1 MSFFLTKRATASVYN
16 LLVPPQNGVVEM
28 HYGTATGAP
37 SKMDNQMETLTSD
50 NPVRPKILGVHSA
63 CKSGILENHGSL
75 QKINDDEGSLPC
87 TPELSSSMEY
97 GLDLTSSCP
106 SGDKVLEHD
115 TRELI
120 GSVLLD
126 YTGQSGSQRSRNQ
139 SKSFST
145 MKRVVEDVIEK
156 HQLAYKGM
164 ISKLSL
170 DDRGDDMSVIT
181 SVAKNIFS
189 DGTTNW
195 GRIVSLVAFGSVV
208 CQYQKKNGRENC
220 VELVGQEI
228 SNYLL
233 GDQRDWL
240 ISNNSWEG
248 FVEFFRIADP
258 ESTVRNT
265 LMAFAGVAGIGA
277 TLALLIR

>member
-126 YTGQSGSQRSRNQ
+126 YTGKSGSQRSRNQ

-156 HQLAYKGM
+156 HQLAYKG
-164 ISKLSL
+164 KLIL
-170 DDRGDDMSVIT
+170 KV
-181 SVAKNIFS
+181 
-189 DGTTNW
+189 
-195 GRIVSLVAFGSVV
+195 
-208 CQYQKKNGRENC
+208 KKVQPC
-220 VELVGQEI
+220 
-228 SNYLL
+228 
-233 GDQRDWL
+233 
-240 ISNNSWEG
+240 
-248 FVEFFRIADP
+248 
-258 ESTVRNT
+258 
-265 LMAFAGVAGIGA
+265 
-277 TLALLIR
+277 